1 MAIGGSAKQQ
11 IVHLAFVLEGQCSQF
26 PWQGK
31 YDMEVLAL
39 QEFGPPLLQPLRPGE
54 RLTLGAMAIRARVV
68 SVTFVAALV
77 ALLQMAAERRGAA
90 AFDGAQYALLP
101 HGQGLGMRPA
111 KLVAM
116 GAHNVG
122 DFEFGPHEEDG
133 PTIGDQRRGK
143 GVDPM
148 GWWWR
153 RRCW

>member
-1 MAIGGSAKQQ
+1 MAIG
-11 IVHLAFVLEGQCSQF
+11 
-26 PWQGK
+26 
-31 YDMEVLAL
+31 
-39 QEFGPPLLQPLRPGE
+39 
-54 RLTLGAMAIRARVV
+54 ARVV
-68 SVTFVAALV
+68 CVALVATLV
-77 ALLQMAAERRGAA
+77 ALLEMPAERRCAT
-90 AFDGAQYALLP
+90 AFDGTQHTLLP
-101 HGQGLGMRPA
+101 YGQGLGMRPA